1 MWFDNPLKKVERLK
15 KANVPVRSPNERVP
29 PGQVLSERFPVLH
42 YGSVPLY
49 KDLSKWDFRIF
60 GLVAEPVRLTWEQ
73 LMALPRKTIT
83 ADIHCVTRWS
93 KLDTTWTGVPWG
105 EVLKLARV
113 KPEATHLMEH
123 GENGFTTNISLEIL
137 AEDPDAMLAFEYDG
151 KPLTPEHGYPLRML
165 VPTKYFWKSAK
176 WLRGLEFMAGDRPGF
191 WEQNGYHMEGD
202 PWREERFG
210 W

>member
-42 YGSVPLY
+42 YGNVPLY

-93 KLDTTWTGVPWG
+93 KLDTTWTGVPWR
-105 EVLKLARV
+105 EVLKLVQV

>member
-42 YGSVPLY
+42 YGNVPLY

-93 KLDTTWTGVPWG
+93 KLDTTWTGVPWR
-105 EVLKLARV
+105 EVLKLVQV

-123 GENGFTTNISLEIL
+123 GENGFATNISLEIL

>member
-42 YGSVPLY
+42 YGNVPLY

-93 KLDTTWTGVPWG
+93 KLDTTWTGVPWR
-105 EVLKLARV
+105 EVLKLVQV

-137 AEDPDAMLAFEYDG
+137 AKDPDAMLAFEYDG

>member
-15 KANVPVRSPNERVP
+15 KANVPARSANERVP

-42 YGSVPLY
+42 YGNVPQY

-60 GLVAEPVRLTWEQ
+60 GLVAEPLRLTWEQ

-93 KLDTTWTGVPWG
+93 KLDTTWTGVPWQ
-105 EVLKLARV
+105 EVLKLVQV

-123 GENGFTTNISLEIL
+123 GEYGFTTNISLEIL
-137 AEDPDAMLAFEYDG
+137 ADDPDTMLAFEYDG

-165 VPTKYFWKSAK
+165 VPSKYFWKSAK

>member
-15 KANVPVRSPNERVP
+15 KANVPVRSPNNRVP

-42 YGSVPLY
+42 YGNVPLY
-49 KDLSKWDFRIF
+49 KDLSKWDFRVF

-93 KLDTTWTGVPWG
+93 KLDTTWTGVPWQ
-105 EVLKLARV
+105 EVLKLVQV

-123 GENGFTTNISLEIL
+123 GEYGFTTNISLEIL

>member
-15 KANVPVRSPNERVP
+15 KANVPARSPNERVP